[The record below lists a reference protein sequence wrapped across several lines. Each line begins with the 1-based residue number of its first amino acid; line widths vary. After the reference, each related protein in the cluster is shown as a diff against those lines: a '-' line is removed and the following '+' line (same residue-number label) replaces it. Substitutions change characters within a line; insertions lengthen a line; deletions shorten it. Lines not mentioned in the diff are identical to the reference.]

1 MMLFSQS
8 DAGNTSLSV
17 GCLPEG
23 PSMTFRVGQYSLSS
37 GVRILQKSPV
47 NTKTIFHTP
56 PLVILNNFDEK
67 TLERPEMKLIQST
80 FQNMFPPINI
90 ATVKLAHCKRVLL
103 YNYDKSKDQIEFRHY
118 AITARPAGLTRSIR
132 KLIQAKIPNLSDTKD
147 ISELVFGNSTMGPAS
162 DSEYEDED
170 NQVVLPDRYTG
181 RGNIRNNQSAIKLA
195 ELGPRMTLQLV
206 KVMQGLFKGEV
217 MYHAF
222 VSKTEQEKEDLRRK
236 AEQRKQR
243 RLVQE
248 ANVKRKREE
257 EEAKAE
263 AKREKRR
270 KRKEQFEAEK
280 RNLVEAG
287 EDALD

>member
-1 MMLFSQS
+1 
-8 DAGNTSLSV
+8 
-17 GCLPEG
+17 
-23 PSMTFRVGQYSLSS
+23 
-37 GVRILQKSPV
+37 
-47 NTKTIFHTP
+47 
-56 PLVILNNFDEK
+56 
-67 TLERPEMKLIQST
+67 
-80 FQNMFPPINI
+80 
-90 ATVKLAHCKRVLL
+90 
-103 YNYDKSKDQIEFRHY
+103 SKDQIEFRHY

>member
-8 DAGNTSLSV
+8 DVGNTSLHV

-23 PSMTFRVGQYSLSS
+23 PTMTFQVKQYSLSS
-37 GVRILQKSPV
+37 RVRVLQKAPV

-67 TLERPEMKLIQST
+67 TLKRPEMKLIQST

-103 YNYDKSKDQIEFRHY
+103 YNYDEKEDTIEFRHY
-118 AITARPAGLTRSIR
+118 AITARPAGLTRSVR
-132 KLIQAKIPNLSDTKD
+132 KLIQAKIPNLGHANDVAD
-147 ISELVFGNSTMGPAS
+147 LVLGNSAMGPAS

-170 NQVVLPDRYTG
+170 NQVVLPDKYTG
-181 RGNIRNNQSAIKLA
+181 RGNIKNNQSAIKLA
-195 ELGPRMTLQLV
+195 ELGPRMTLKLV
-206 KVMQGLFKGEV
+206 KVMQGLFSGEV

-222 VSKTEQEKEDLRRK
+222 VAKSDKEKEELRLK

-243 RLVQE
+243 RLQQE
-248 ANVKRKREE
+248 ANVKRKREA
-257 EEAKAE
+257 EEAKAQE
-263 AKREKRR
+263 KAEKRR
-270 KRKEQFEAEK
+270 KRKEKFESEK
-280 RNLVEAG
+280 RDLVEAG